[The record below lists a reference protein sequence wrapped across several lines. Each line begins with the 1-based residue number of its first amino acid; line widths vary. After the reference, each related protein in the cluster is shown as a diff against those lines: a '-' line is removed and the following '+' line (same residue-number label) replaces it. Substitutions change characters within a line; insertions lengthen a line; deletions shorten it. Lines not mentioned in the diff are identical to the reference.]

1 MAETNIPSEIKKLR
15 PYLPPHLANRLTKDI
30 SFDEVLVIAEHI
42 VSLRNV
48 LSTYLPRY
56 LVELITEDPTPGQV
70 SGNFRHGAVMFADV
84 SGFTAMSEKLSALG
98 KEGAEEITS
107 VLDQYFDAMLEIG
120 DYFGGDLLKFGG
132 DALLIFFE
140 GDDGPHHA
148 LATASLMQE
157 SMDQF
162 AQVKTSQGVYP
173 LRMSIGIASGSVF
186 LASLG
191 SPGNMYYAVMGHTL
205 ASMAQAEARASAGQ
219 IVVDQTTRDAADEI
233 ATFVLANDD
242 FWLLER
248 MISSEVQAKELIRVS
263 KSTLYDAET
272 NADVLVQ
279 SSLSQWAIIEGL
291 CSYVPNELMA
301 RLVVEPKR
309 PIIHGSHRPVTVIF
323 ANYQGIDKLIN
334 DLGPDNKQLISDILN
349 TYLLSQSRILSRYGG
364 TISRLDPYIVG
375 HRIMALF
382 GALRA
387 HEDDPQRAVHAAF
400 EMNQALEAVNQE
412 VCDALANV
420 PNLRSESD
428 PAPLR
433 QRIGINTGFVF
444 AGNVGTATRREYT
457 VMGDQVNVTA
467 RLMSLAKEGEVLI
480 GQSTARHA
488 EGRFKLEEKD
498 AVEVKG
504 ISEPV
509 RNFVVLGLEE
519 RPQEWAQLASIP
531 FVGRERELIQ
541 GRQAVE
547 DSLRG
552 DGGVLVIKGA
562 SGIGKTRLAEEI
574 TSFGDMEGMDLL
586 TGSCLS
592 YGKTM
597 TYHPWAEILRA
608 HFGILVT
615 DATRSRMEAL
625 QSGMRAIDE
634 VEWTPV
640 IGTVIGLDIPDND
653 MTRDLDA
660 KLRRQRFLDLSVK
673 LLQTRAQHRPLMVVV
688 DDAQWAD
695 PASMDLISYVA
706 RNIAGHSILLILA
719 HRPDEDLPDWSD
731 YPHAIE
737 LELGDLPQN
746 ACMEI
751 VQSMIGPI
759 TLPDSMCQLIQSRGS
774 GNPFFLAEVVR
785 ALIDASAVEQ
795 DKSGSWQVVK
805 DVSAV
810 ELPDTIHGI
819 IISRLDRLQM
829 IERRLLQ
836 VASVVGSIFGYETVT
851 GVYAFEES
859 GEVLQDRF
867 DHLQNL
873 GLIALQDADRQ
884 TYRFPHL
891 TTQEVVYESLS
902 FDLRRGLHCTIGDY
916 VESAFTQFLGEKLEL
931 LAYHYY
937 QGHAWSKAMTYNLH
951 AGLNAQREF
960 ANESAIEFCL
970 RSLEAVEKL
979 GTDLDTSEEQLAA
992 QETLGDVQTIMGKY
1006 DTALGHFGSARNLV
1020 DDAVLA
1026 EDKPYYLAELSRKTA
1041 DVFERQSKYE
1051 VALDW
1056 LDRGLDYLDLQIPT
1070 VEATDIYILKA
1081 GVHQRQGLLEEAA
1094 YWAQAGHD
1102 IAAQLST
1109 REGRRAAAHTSY
1121 LLGAIYYRSGD
1132 LDQAIKHCQ
1141 ESVRGYEEIENVVG
1155 LARAF
1160 NNLGSTYRLKGDWE
1174 LAREALQKSLDIN
1187 RKIGEIQE
1195 QGAVTNN
1202 LGNIYMNQGDWELA
1216 AEHFLE
1222 SHSIWVKLGALL
1234 PQAITLSNLSQV
1246 YINQGDGVS
1255 AEAALIDSETVFDQV
1270 ETKGFIAELDRRW
1283 AEYYLLVGDIERAME
1298 KIYRALELAKKQDQ
1312 PRLGLVLRVL
1322 GEIQIA
1328 RGELEEAESTL
1339 DESLRLLC
1347 ELGSDYEAAKTVLSI
1362 LELAIA
1368 RGVDTDRGEL
1378 AQARETF
1385 SSLGAKVDLA
1395 KLSASEQQLNE
1406 LVL

>member
-42 VSLRNV
+42 ASLRNV

-349 TYLLSQSRILSRYGG
+349 TYLLSQSRILARYGG

-586 TGSCLS
+586 VGSCLS

-673 LLQTRAQHRPLMVVV
+673 LLQTRAQNRPLMVVV

-960 ANESAIEFCL
+960 ANESAIESCL

-1026 EDKPYYLAELSRKTA
+1026 EDKPYYLADLYRKTA
-1041 DVFERQSKYE
+1041 AVYERQSE
-1051 VALDW
+1051 FDIAFNW
-1056 LDRGLDYLDLQIPT
+1056 L
-1070 VEATDIYILKA
+1070 K
-1081 GVHQRQGLLEEAA
+1081 QGLEYVEGEGPSVEM
-1094 YWAQAGHD
+1094 AQ
-1102 IAAQLST
+1102 I
-1109 REGRRAAAHTSY
+1109 Y
-1121 LLGAIYYRSGD
+1121 LLGTGIYRRQGKNKEAEQWCHKSLEISSSIGTREAKIVEAQAYYNLGGIQYIYGEFDRSVD
-1132 LDQAIKHCQ
+1132 NCRKSLDIYLEIDYLIGQAKA
-1141 ESVRGYEEIENVVG
+1141 Y
-1155 LARAF
+1155 
-1160 NNLGSTYRLKGDWE
+1160 NNLGSAHQALGQWD
-1174 LAREALQKSLDIN
+1174 LADEMFQAGLSIN
-1187 RKIGEIQE
+1187 RKIGEVQE
-1195 QGAVTNN
+1195 QGFITNN
-1202 LGNIYMNQGDWELA
+1202 LGNIYLMRGDWDHAAELIIESNDIWNRLGASLPDAVTMSNLAQVYICQQNWDAALNALNKSQRIFDQVGSEDFIPELERRWGEYFHGIDDLEKA
-1216 AEHFLE
+1216 AEHTQ
-1222 SHSIWVKLGALL
+1222 HSIELA
-1234 PQAITLSNLSQV
+1234 
-1246 YINQGDGVS
+1246 S
-1255 AEAALIDSETVFDQV
+1255 AQEA
-1270 ETKGFIAELDRRW
+1270 R
-1283 AEYYLLVGDIERAME
+1283 
-1298 KIYRALELAKKQDQ
+1298 LEL
-1312 PRLGLVLRVL
+1312 GMSFRVM
-1322 GEIQIA
+1322 GEIHLSF
-1328 RGELEEAESTL
+1328 G
-1339 DESLRLLC
+1339 
-1347 ELGSDYEAAKTVLSI
+1347 DYEAAEITLMRSYRI
-1362 LELAIA
+1362 LNDLESEYEA
-1368 RGVDTDRGEL
+1368 
-1378 AQARETF
+1378 
-1385 SSLGAKVDLA
+1385 AKSTVDLA
-1395 KLSASEQQLNE
+1395 KLALRKKEEIDRSQLHQAEQIFQRLGAEADLKIANE
-1406 LVL
+1406 LMKT